1 LLVFVAIGPSAG
13 RRFATLGLLGVLI
26 LPVLLAS
33 PAGQTIIDHLPFI
46 GTVGERNVTYRQRL
60 AEISIEVIMQNP
72 FFGNFDFIY
81 SPALQE
87 LKHGEGIIDIVNT
100 YLGIALASGLVGLSL
115 FSGFFIA
122 VAVRIFK
129 GLRNLADRND
139 ELYLLGQVLLSTL
152 LGILVILLTVSSISV
167 IPVIYW
173 SVAGLGV
180 AYARMLSSSTNSEA
194 AVPVTS
200 RWPIVKLRA

>member
-1 LLVFVAIGPSAG
+1 
-13 RRFATLGLLGVLI
+13 
-26 LPVLLAS
+26 
-33 PAGQTIIDHLPFI
+33 
-46 GTVGERNVTYRQRL
+46 
-60 AEISIEVIMQNP
+60 
-72 FFGNFDFIY
+72 
-81 SPALQE
+81 
-87 LKHGEGIIDIVNT
+87 
-100 YLGIALASGLVGLSL
+100 
-115 FSGFFIA
+115 
-122 VAVRIFK
+122 
-129 GLRNLADRND
+129 
-139 ELYLLGQVLLSTL
+139 VLLSTL